1 MECQSLVHYLYLIL
15 SIKEQIIKA
24 LTERAPNLPIMRR
37 VMLPKSKVTN
47 KVFIYF
53 DDHDCAVEAVRI
65 LNNLRIDEETCLAV
79 DLAIPLRDY
88 KKKTTDRKTWCE
100 AVKSFN
106 Y

>member
-1 MECQSLVHYLYLIL
+1 VSLGIQFHLIL
-15 SIKEQIIKA
+15 SIKENIIKI
-24 LTERAPNLPIMRR
+24 LSERAPNLPSMRR

-53 DDHDCAVEAVRI
+53 DDHNSAVEAVRI

-79 DLAIPLRDY
+79 DLAIPLRDFN
-88 KKKTTDRKTWCE
+88 KKTGDRKTWCE